1 MEDSFSFH
9 ISPEE
14 LQAVKDQL
22 ANINAIL
29 EPYIS
34 SLSSEERDRLLKED
48 CESEKSLHSI
58 FADLQRIK
66 SKLSDT
72 IMLLGSDS
80 YESALLYYNSVKSA
94 AKMNV
99 PNAKAIHE
107 DLKESW
113 KAIEKDNPNPSEE
126 I

>member
-1 MEDSFSFH
+1 MEDSISFH

-34 SLSSEERDRLLKED
+34 SLTPDERDRLFKED
-48 CESEKSLHSI
+48 YESPKSLRSI
-58 FADLQRIK
+58 FQALQQIK
-66 SKLSDT
+66 SNLSDT
-72 IMLLGSDS
+72 MMLLGSDP
-80 YESALLYYNSVKSA
+80 YEIALLYFNSVKSA

-99 PNAKAIHE
+99 PKAKAIYE
-107 DLKESW
+107 DLRESW
-113 KAIEKDNPNPSEE
+113 EAIDKDNLN
-126 I
+126 